1 MKQIK
6 FKRGDTFSLN
16 CTYKRNNVPVSV
28 VGFDI
33 DCQIRDRR
41 GVLIATLADT
51 KQELTGVFT
60 LEPTI
65 ADTSSWPVDVLKC
78 DIQLSENGVIRSTDT
93 FLVVVLEEIT
103 K

>member
-6 FKRGDTFSLN
+6 FKRGDTFSIK
-16 CTYKRNNVPVSV
+16 CTYKENGIPVSV
-28 VGFDI
+28 SEFDI
-33 DCQIRDRR
+33 DCQIRNKR
-41 GVLIATLADT
+41 GALIATLVDT

-65 ADTSSWPVDVLKC
+65 ADTSDWPVDVLKC

-93 FLVVVLEEIT
+93 FLVVVSEEIT